1 MIQAVILFCIGLVL
15 LIKGGDWFVDG
26 AVGVA
31 HKYRLPEILIG
42 ATIVS
47 IGTTIP
53 EVMVSSIAAAAGQSQ
68 TAYGNAIGSCIC
80 NTALI
85 AAVTIAA
92 KSVQEIDAKA
102 FRTPIIFFFIAA
114 IFYSAVACIT
124 GEFSRLI
131 GILLLA
137 IFVIYMVITVRQALN
152 NRVSVKVEEE
162 EQEDKP
168 MWKNLVFLIGGAA
181 IIAVGANLFVNN
193 GQIIAKGLGVPESV
207 IALTFIALGT
217 SLPELVTAIT
227 SLVKGHSSLSLG
239 NIIGANLF
247 NLVFVSGMAI
257 TINPFKVP
265 SEKLIA
271 GQNASLVVDIPVMF
285 ATMLLLTVP
294 TLISKKLRR
303 YQGIVLLLIYFTYVL
318 FQFFF

>member
-102 FRTPIIFFFIAA
+102 FKTPIIFFFVAA
-114 IFYSAVACIT
+114 VFYSAVAYIT
-124 GEFSRLI
+124 GEFSRVI
-131 GILLLA
+131 GVLLLTL
-137 IFVIYMVITVRQALN
+137 FVVYMVITVRQALN
-152 NRVSVKVEEE
+152 NRVSVEVDAEEE
-162 EQEDKP
+162 EEKP
-168 MWKNLVFLIGGAA
+168 LWKNLLLLVVGAA
-181 IIAVGANLFVNN
+181 IIAIGANLLVNN

-227 SLVKGHSSLSLG
+227 SLIKGHSSLSLG

-271 GQNASLVVDIPVMF
+271 GQNTSLLVDIPVMF
-285 ATMLLLTVP
+285 ITMLLLTVP
-294 TLISKKLRR
+294 TLLSKKLRR
-303 YQGIVLLLIYFTYVL
+303 YQGIVLLIIYFTYIL

>member
-114 IFYSAVACIT
+114 IFYSAVAYIT

-162 EQEDKP
+162 EQEEKP

-181 IIAVGANLFVNN
+181 IIAVGANLLVNN

-303 YQGIVLLLIYFTYVL
+303 YQGIVLLLIYFTYIL

>member
-114 IFYSAVACIT
+114 IFYSAVAYIT

-162 EQEDKP
+162 EQEEKP
-168 MWKNLVFLIGGAA
+168 MWKNILFLIGGAA
-181 IIAVGANLFVNN
+181 IIAVGANLLVNN

-217 SLPELVTAIT
+217 SLPEFVTAIT